1 MAVQDYE
8 LLLRVRADLQQ
19 ALHGMDGLSN
29 SLGEVDKQA
38 RAAGESADQASAR
51 ISAMVAATAKQA
63 QVQESFRSQQERAA
77 EAIRGTLNAYDQQR
91 ATVDRT
97 RAAVEAYRTSVGK
110 NAEASAAIAT
120 TRLQAA
126 EMAKL
131 AAQIDPA
138 VAALDKLDK
147 QEAAL
152 RKLYAAG
159 AVGAEDFAKFS
170 GVIENNRMALTR
182 AGQAMHTF
190 SLNSSMARRELG
202 RLAGD
207 IANGNWGRFE
217 QTSLTLANYTGLMSA
232 AFSPLGLAIIA
243 TTGAI
248 AAFAVAANDAAAG
261 QNAFNKAIQET
272 GNFAGVTSSD
282 LEQMAQRI
290 TPANGSLSNSRKI
303 LEQLAASGRVSG
315 AALESLGKAAA
326 DMAQLTGESS
336 DKAAAAVLKM
346 FDGTA
351 ASAAKANDQYHF
363 LTTSIYDQIKALEDQ
378 GQTQQAIDVAAQA
391 FHDAATKR
399 LQAEHDQ
406 IRGLAAVW
414 DSVKEAVGRY
424 YERFKTGAALIAG
437 TADLQTQIY
446 AMEGQKAGAQSGN
459 PFTFASWKPSD
470 EQKLADLRAQ
480 LAKQQAGA
488 ADTGTKQHLDSAA
501 VDADAGLDRLSAS
514 VDRAYER
521 KAKIQ
526 ELNKY
531 FNDLWA
537 GADPNNAKLQ
547 GVQRVVGA
555 NGEASF
561 SGGLYDTLLAD
572 IDKKYADRKGPST
585 AGKEAA
591 AKAAQEQLIKG
602 LGDEQGALDPVV
614 RIWARYNDAVTKA
627 NDLAAKAK
635 TSKNADVQAI
645 NAQRDAYVAAAAQV
659 RDAALDNQA
668 KKDRQEFESL
678 AGSLKDLD
686 GVRLGNVQ
694 AQIAKL
700 DDLLKRGVISS
711 GEYKDT
717 VEAALD
723 KGFKKLPEYSGVD
736 AVVGGPFSEVLK
748 LNDAEKKL
756 QDAYKEELALLDKQ
770 HELKLR
776 SEESYLQKRDDL
788 QAKYAVQQAKI
799 DQARQVLTLKSS
811 SEFFGQLS
819 QLQQSSNR
827 KIATI
832 GKAAA
837 IAKAMID
844 TYQSATAAY
853 ASLASIPYIGPALG
867 AAAAAAAVAA
877 GLANVAAIRAQPIG
891 FARGGRI
898 SGPGSGTSDS
908 IIARVSDGENV
919 ITAAATDFYGQDFMD
934 AINNMQFPRAAG
946 DGRLLEGLASTAG
959 FGGGRQE
966 PALPVSLTT
975 TGRPAA
981 GPGAAQKHVHVWD
994 RNQAAQ
1000 EIASTDAFEEAVLHV
1015 VGNNPTAIR
1024 GRWGHP

>member
-19 ALHGMDGLSN
+19 ALQGMDGLAN
-29 SLGEVDKQA
+29 SLGQVDQQA
-38 RAAGESADQASAR
+38 RAAGESADQATDR
-51 ISAMVAATAKQA
+51 INAMVAATAKQA
-63 QVQESFRSQQERAA
+63 QVQESVRSQQERTAQS
-77 EAIRGTLNAYDQQR
+77 IRSTLSAYEQQG
-91 ATVDRT
+91 ASVDRT
-97 RAAVEAYRTSVGK
+97 RAAVEAYRASVGK
-110 NAEASAAIAT
+110 SAEASAAAAA
-120 TRLQAA
+120 TRLQTT

-232 AFSPLGLAIIA
+232 AFSPLGLAVIA

-272 GNFAGVTSSD
+272 GNYAGVTASD

-326 DMAQLTGESS
+326 DMAQLTGESA

-378 GQTQQAIDVAAQA
+378 GNTQQAIEVASQA
-391 FHDAATKR
+391 FHEAATKR

-414 DSVKEAVGRY
+414 DSVKQAVGQY
-424 YERFKTGAALIAG
+424 YERFKTGASLLAG
-437 TADLQTQIY
+437 TADVQTQIF
-446 AMEGQKAGAQSGN
+446 AMEGKKIGAQSGN
-459 PFTFASWKPSD
+459 PFTFASWTPAD
-470 EQKLADLRAQ
+470 DRKLADLKAQ
-480 LAKQQAGA
+480 LAKQGA
-488 ADTGTKQHLDSAA
+488 EAANTGTRQRLDSAA

-514 VDRAYER
+514 VDKAYER
-521 KAKIQ
+521 KTKIQ

-547 GVQRVVGA
+547 GVQRLVGSD
-555 NGEASF
+555 GQASF
-561 SGGLYDTLLAD
+561 SGGLYDKLVAD

-602 LGDEQGALDPVV
+602 LGDEQGALDPVIK
-614 RIWARYNDAVTKA
+614 IWATYNDAVTKA

-635 TSKNADVQAI
+635 TAKDADVVAI
-645 NAQRDAYVAAAAQV
+645 NGQRAAYLAAAAQV
-659 RDAALDNQA
+659 RDAALEKQA
-668 KKDRQEFESL
+668 QKDRLEFETL
-678 AGSLKDLD
+678 AGSLKGLD
-686 GVRLGNVQ
+686 GVSLGNVQ

-700 DDLLKRGVISS
+700 DDLLKRGVINS

-717 VEAALD
+717 VEAALN
-723 KGFKKLPEYSGVD
+723 KGFKKLPEYGGVD

-756 QDAYKEELALLDKQ
+756 QDAYKNELALLDKQ
-770 HELKLR
+770 HDLKLR
-776 SEESYLQKRDDL
+776 SEESYLQKKAEL
-788 QAKYAVQQAKI
+788 QAQYSTQQGKL
-799 DQARQVLTLKSS
+799 DQARQVLTLKAS

-827 KIATI
+827 KVATI

-844 TYQSATAAY
+844 TYSSATAAY
-853 ASLASIPYIGPALG
+853 ASLASIPIIGPALG
-867 AAAAAAAVAA
+867 TAAAAAAIAA
-877 GLANVAAIRAQPIG
+877 GLANVAAIRSQPIG
-891 FARGGRI
+891 FAKGGRI
-898 SGPGSGTSDS
+898 SGPGTGTSDS
-908 IIARVSDGENV
+908 VLARVSTGENV
-919 ITAAATDFYGQDFMD
+919 ITAAATSYYGQDFMD
-934 AINNMQFPRAAG
+934 AVNTMQYPRGAR
-946 DGRLLEGLASTAG
+946 DEQLLAQLTSTAG
-959 FGGGRQE
+959 FGAGRPE
-966 PALPVSLTT
+966 PALPASLSTAM
-975 TGRPAA
+975 RPAD

-994 RNQAAQ
+994 RDQAAQ
-1000 EIASTDAFEEAVLHV
+1000 EIAGTSAFEEAVLHV
-1015 VGNNPTAIR
+1015 VGNNPTTIR
-1024 GRWGHP
+1024 GKWGHR